1 MLLGLRI
8 MITAGLDVGSRTTKA
23 VILRDNEIVGMAL
36 ANTGWLPSA
45 MARETL
51 ADALLSA
58 SLERKQVQR
67 IVATGY
73 GRIHSAVAEL
83 ADEQFTEIA
92 CHARG
97 IAYHLPQV
105 RTLIDIGGQD
115 SKVIRLD
122 ADGLVLDF
130 AMNDRCAAGTGK
142 FLEMTAQGLDLPLD
156 KFIALALSAKSA
168 ARISSMCTVFAESEA
183 ISLLAE
189 GRDPDEIARGLHNA
203 IAARVVRMAEGLG
216 VEAEVGFSG
225 GVGHNAAMV
234 RALEEV
240 LGMKVLVGS
249 YPQYTG
255 ALGAALLA
263 THKGVS
269 R

>member
-1 MLLGLRI
+1 
-8 MITAGLDVGSRTTKA
+8 MITAGLDIGSRTTKA
-23 VILRDNEIVGMAL
+23 VILRDGQAIG
-36 ANTGWLPSA
+36 ANLLRTGWLPSA
-45 MARETL
+45 MAREALTN
-51 ADALLSA
+51 ALLTA
-58 SLERKQVQR
+58 QVHRDEVSR

-73 GRIHSAVAEL
+73 GRIHSAVADL

-97 IAYHLPQV
+97 ISHHLPQV

-122 ADGLVLDF
+122 GNGLVVDF

-142 FLEMTAQGLDLPLD
+142 FLEMTAQGMELPLD
-156 KFIALALSAKSA
+156 RFIALALAATNA

-189 GRDPDEIARGLHNA
+189 GREPDEIARGLHNA
-203 IAARVVRMAEGLG
+203 IAGRVIRMVESIG

-225 GVGHNAAMV
+225 GVANNQAMV
-234 RALEEV
+234 RALE
-240 LGMKVLVGS
+240 
-249 YPQYTG
+249 
-255 ALGAALLA
+255 AALLA
-263 THKGVS
+263 AEGVS
-269 R
+269 NG

>member
-1 MLLGLRI
+1 
-8 MITAGLDVGSRTTKA
+8 MITAGLDIGSRTTKA
-23 VILRDNEIVGMAL
+23 VILAEGKVVGMAL
-36 ANTGWLPSA
+36 AKTGWLPSA

-51 ADALLSA
+51 NDALIAA
-58 SLERKQVQR
+58 SLEREQIQR

-97 IAYHLPQV
+97 IAYHLPSI

-115 SKVIRLD
+115 SKIIRLD
-122 ADGLVLDF
+122 EGGLVFDF

-142 FLEMTAQGLDLPLD
+142 FLEMTAQGLDLALER
-156 KFIALALSAKSA
+156 FIELALEAKSA

-189 GRDPDEIARGLHNA
+189 GREPDEIARGLHNA
-203 IAARVVRMAEGLG
+203 IAARVIRMAEGIG

-225 GVGHNAAMV
+225 GVGQNAAMV
-234 RALEEV
+234 RALEEA
-240 LGMKVLVGS
+240 LGLKVQVPPE
-249 YPQYTG
+249 PQYVG

-263 THKGVS
+263 A
-269 R
+269 RPRLE

>member
-1 MLLGLRI
+1 

-23 VILRDNEIVGMAL
+23 VILRDGEVAARSIL
-36 ANTGWLPSA
+36 KTGWLPSA
-45 MARETL
+45 MAREAL
-51 ADALLSA
+51 SNALLTA
-58 SLERKQVQR
+58 GIERRDVSR

-73 GRIHSAVAEL
+73 GRIQSAVNGL

-97 IAYHLPQV
+97 IAHFLPKV

-115 SKVIRLD
+115 SKAIRLD
-122 ADGLVLDF
+122 RGGPVLDF

-156 KFIALALSAKSA
+156 KFIKLALKAKSA

-189 GRDPDEIARGLHNA
+189 GREPDEIARGLHNA
-203 IAARVVRMAEGLG
+203 IAARVVRLVEGIG
-216 VEAEVGFSG
+216 VETQIGFSG
-225 GVGHNAAMV
+225 GVANNRAMV
-234 RALEEV
+234 KALEETIG
-240 LGMKVLVGS
+240 LKVYVPEGPE
-249 YPQYTG
+249 YIG

-263 THKGVS
+263 GE

>member
-1 MLLGLRI
+1 
-8 MITAGLDVGSRTTKA
+8 MITAGLDIGSRTTKA
-23 VILRDNEIVGMAL
+23 LILRDSQIVGMAL
-36 ANTGWLPSA
+36 AKTGWLPSA

-51 ADALLSA
+51 ADALMTANLD
-58 SLERKQVQR
+58 RVQVQR

-73 GRIHSAVAEL
+73 GRIHSAVTEI

-97 IAYHLPQV
+97 IAFHLPGV

-122 ADGLVLDF
+122 EGGLVLDF

-156 KFIALALSAKSA
+156 MFIEQALTAKSA

-189 GRDPDEIARGLHNA
+189 GREMNEIARGLHNA

-216 VEAEVGFSG
+216 VEADLGFSG
-225 GVGHNAAMV
+225 GVGQNAAMV
-234 RALEEV
+234 RSLEEV
-240 LGMKVLVGS
+240 LGVKVLVP
-249 YPQYTG
+249 PQPQFVG

-263 THKGVS
+263 V
-269 R
+269 RRLQP